1 MSTYFKVLKIYKGCT
16 LKKND
21 ASKNNFEGRIIF
33 PFSQEIKR
41 KQKYEKEGRDIHI
54 IRITTTFGCQQVI
67 FFDIF

>member
-1 MSTYFKVLKIYKGCT
+1 MHTK
-16 LKKND
+16 KKND

-54 IRITTTFGCQQVI
+54 IRITTTFGCRQVI
-67 FFDIF
+67 FLIFSNLIRQPFTV